1 MVKVAINGFG
11 RIGRLAFRQMFGAEG
26 YEVVAIN
33 DLTSPAMLAHLLKY
47 DSAQGRYA
55 LADSCGENGNI
66 FIFSEGSRITVRLK
80 GIRLCRLHKTLV
92 NALEG
97 VLLKAVNEDRAIISL
112 PVRETN
118 QKPESFLNEWALLLD
133 KFSPVN
139 IFLMRNS

>member
-1 MVKVAINGFG
+1 MQALTEIKPGEICTIKWMTA
-11 RIGRLAFRQMFGAEG
+11 GAKIVEWM
-26 YEVVAIN
+26 EE
-33 DLTSPAMLAHLLKY
+33 H
-47 DSAQGRYA
+47 
-55 LADSCGENGNI
+55 NI
-66 FIFSEGSRITVRLK
+66 KEGSRITVRLK

-112 PVRETN
+112 PVLGTN
-118 QKPESFLNEWALLLD
+118 QEPESFLNEWALLLD